1 MHYNDPHTRIITLN
15 LRVPDTSSSQRRNM
29 EVAVVL
35 ILLVILALGLSIKIV
50 PQQQMGVVER
60 LGKFNRVIG
69 PGLNFLI
76 PILERVAGKESIRIR
91 QLDVPVETKTKD
103 NVFLNLGVSVQFLAV
118 SDKIF
123 DAFYR
128 LTDVNLQITSY
139 VYDVVRGEVPKKT
152 LDEVFETKDELA
164 QTIKNDLSESM
175 DDFGFSIVKSLIT
188 DIDPALNVKAAMNQ
202 INATAR
208 LVVAAQNEAEADKI
222 RQVKSAEAD
231 AEAKKLQGQGVAQQ
245 RAAIIEGFKSSI
257 GDLKEVTG
265 SDVQTQD
272 VMNMV
277 MMVQYFDALR
287 DIGTSGQNNAVL
299 IPYGPGGSNEIFQQ
313 MTQAMITSEQIKR
326 VTDSGIR
333 GLSESETTKPEN
345 DNPSM

>member
-1 MHYNDPHTRIITLN
+1 MENMALII
-15 LRVPDTSSSQRRNM
+15 P
-29 EVAVVL
+29 
-35 ILLVILALGLSIKIV
+35 ILLIAALTLSIKII

-76 PILERVAGKESIRIR
+76 PIFERVAGKESIRIR
-91 QLDVPVETKTKD
+91 QLDVPVETKTLD
-103 NVFLNLGVSVQFLAV
+103 NVFINMGVSVQFIAV
-118 SDKIF
+118 SEKIF
-123 DAFYR
+123 DAFYK
-128 LTDVNLQITSY
+128 LTDVNGQITSY

-164 QTIKNDLSESM
+164 QTIKDDLSDSM
-175 DDFGFSIVKSLIT
+175 DDFGYSIVKSLIT
-188 DIDPALNVKAAMNQ
+188 DIDPALNVKEAMNQ
-202 INATAR
+202 INASAR

-222 RQVKSAEAD
+222 RQVKAAEAD
-231 AEAKKLQGQGVAQQ
+231 AQAKKLQGEGIAQQ

-265 SDVQTQD
+265 SDVETQD

-299 IPYGPGGSNEIFQQ
+299 IPYGAGGSNEIFQQ
-313 MTQAMITSEQIKR
+313 MTQAMITSEQIRR
-326 VTDSGIR
+326 VTDSGLR
-333 GLSESETTKPEN
+333 GLSGTESN
-345 DNPSM
+345 DAGNNDTGN

>member
-1 MHYNDPHTRIITLN
+1 MEFIGLLLIVTVGLLFFSVKII
-15 LRVPDTSSSQRRNM
+15 
-29 EVAVVL
+29 
-35 ILLVILALGLSIKIV
+35 

-60 LGKFNRVIG
+60 LGKFNRIMG

-76 PILERVAGKESIRIR
+76 PLIERVAGKESIRIR

-103 NVFLNLGVSVQFLAV
+103 NVFVNLGVSVQFIAV

-128 LTDVNLQITSY
+128 LTDVELQITSY

-152 LDEVFETKDELA
+152 LDEVFETKEDLA
-164 QTIKNDLSESM
+164 QIIKADLSDSM
-175 DDFGFSIVKSLIT
+175 DDFGYSIIKSLIT
-188 DIDPALNVKAAMNQ
+188 DIDPAPNVKSAMNQ

-208 LVVAAQNEAEADKI
+208 LLVAAQNEAEADKI
-222 RQVKSAEAD
+222 RQVKSAEAE
-231 AEAKKLQGQGVAQQ
+231 AESKKLQGEGIAQQ
-245 RAAIIEGFKSSI
+245 RAAIIEGFKDSI
-257 GDLKEVTG
+257 NDLKQVTG
-265 SDVQTQD
+265 SEVETQD

-299 IPYGPGGSNEIFQQ
+299 IPYGAGGSNQIFQQ
-313 MTQAMITSEQIKR
+313 MTQAMITSDQIRR
-326 VTDSGIR
+326 VTEEGSQ
-333 GLSESETTKPEN
+333 
-345 DNPSM
+345 

>member
-1 MHYNDPHTRIITLN
+1 
-15 LRVPDTSSSQRRNM
+15 M
-29 EVAVVL
+29 EFIAPIVVL
-35 ILLVILALGLSIKIV
+35 IVLLALSIKII
-50 PQQQMGVVER
+50 PQQQMGIVER

-76 PILERVAGKESIRIR
+76 PLLEGVAGKESIRIR

-103 NVFLNLGVSVQFLAV
+103 NVFVNLGVSVQFIAV
-118 SDKIF
+118 EDKIF

-128 LTDVNLQITSY
+128 LTDVNGQITSY

-164 QTIKNDLSESM
+164 QTIQNDLSGSM
-175 DDFGFSIVKSLIT
+175 DDFGYSIVKSLIT
-188 DIDPALNVKAAMNQ
+188 DIDPAFNVKEAMNQ

-231 AEAKKLQGQGVAQQ
+231 AEAKKLQGEGIAQQ

-265 SDVQTQD
+265 SDVETQD

-326 VTDSGIR
+326 VTDSKSR
-333 GLSESETTKPEN
+333 GVTETDPKDPADN
-345 DNPSM
+345 DSSN